1 LRVIVDTNVLISGL
15 LSPTGSPAKIVNAIL
30 DGRIFP
36 VMSKATFE
44 ELESVLSRPQ
54 LKVYFKKAN
63 VCPKTFL
70 ETLKAVTE
78 FVQPQFT
85 DALIRDN
92 KDRPF
97 LELAA
102 TIPAPAYLITGD
114 KDFEQKRYHSVP
126 VVSVSFFVTEILELM

>member
-15 LSPTGSPAKIVNAIL
+15 LSSTGFPAKIVDAIL

-36 VMSKATFE
+36 VMSKVTLE
-44 ELESVLSRPQ
+44 ELELVLARPR
-54 LKVYFKKAN
+54 LAVYFKQAR

-70 ETLKAVTE
+70 ETLKTVTE
-78 FVQPQFT
+78 FVQSQP
-85 DALIRDN
+85 AEASIRDN

-102 TIPAPAYLITGD
+102 TIPAPDYLITGD
-114 KDFEQKRYHSVP
+114 KDFEQRRYYGVP
-126 VVSVSFFVTEILELM
+126 VVSASFFVKEILELI